1 MKIGYLFF
9 SALGPQP
16 HMLAL
21 SLSAPGFMKFISAG
35 FDFLLVCVIKCS
47 CETLIKHM
55 WTSSLFI
62 IVFYEKFLRINCM
75 NKCTVPKK
83 KNIVLS
89 NNQFSQETVIVY
101 KKADELYIE
110 WQWVTRT
117 TTSDNNWQWVAG
129 NDSGTTHE
137 NDTIH
142 FKEWV
147 TAILSVTKTGAPFPG
162 MAGSN

>member
-21 SLSAPGFMKFISAG
+21 SLSAPGSMKFISAG

-62 IVFYEKFLRINCM
+62 NVFYEKFLRINCM

-89 NNQFSQETVIVY
+89 NNQFSQDTVIVY

-110 WQWVTRT
+110 WQWMT
-117 TTSDNNWQWVAG
+117 TNDNNWQQLTM
-129 NDSGTTHE
+129 SGREWQWYNAWKRHNTLQGVGDCHSFCDK
-137 NDTIH
+137 NRCTISRDG
-142 FKEWV
+142 WQ
-147 TAILSVTKTGAPFPG
+147 
-162 MAGSN
+162 